1 MCFGLTHSL
10 KPFEFR
16 DTVYVMTGI
25 SLIFLKESHT
35 VVSMKSGMKV
45 TLTAKRC
52 LSSSEQCL
60 HSSKG
65 LSGGIVT
72 RWCLSACIKIIHNLA
87 LLSWKLLKSVG
98 QWEVDNEFLIFI
110 FTCAHCS
117 LHLLNSLLPNMM
129 FSLLDRSSSPS
140 HLIRGDCVSVCALL
154 SCP

>member
-1 MCFGLTHSL
+1 
-10 KPFEFR
+10 
-16 DTVYVMTGI
+16 MTGI

-35 VVSMKSGMKV
+35 VVSMKSGMKI

-60 HSSKG
+60 HTSKG

-98 QWEVDNEFLIFI
+98 QWEVDNEFLIFNI
-110 FTCAHCS
+110 TCAHCS
-117 LHLLNSLLPNMM
+117 LHLLNSLLSNMM